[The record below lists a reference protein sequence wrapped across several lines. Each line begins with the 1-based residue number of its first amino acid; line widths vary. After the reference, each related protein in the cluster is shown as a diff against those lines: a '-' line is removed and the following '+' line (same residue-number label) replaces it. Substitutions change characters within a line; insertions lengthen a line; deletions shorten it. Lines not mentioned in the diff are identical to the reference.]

1 MNLQKVCLRFSCKWV
16 SVTILP
22 MTLIL
27 VACINQQP
35 KLATYIRSIDVTIP
49 IEVGFSTGIANF
61 TNNLKSIPESQPTFI
76 YAYSWKDRAVYT
88 GEFAAIKHKFDL
100 NFLNDLIE
108 FSQSTDLIF
117 RNNKEAVLLC
127 SDERKLVLLNID
139 NQDYKIISYDTFIQ
153 SNTYPLSFWSFPMVS
168 AKELYFPIAYSGIII
183 KDIGSIVDYFSRKS
197 GLSIILHQGRSHP
210 ELIGEFPLTY
220 QKGLFYNDFYAKFT
234 KFPNECIASSFS
246 CDDSIYLYYQTK
258 KSTYFMGSKNTAPFK
273 PYPLTELRNGNYK
286 RQYTV
291 DEPRYLQLIYDPYTD
306 LIYRVY
312 KHKSDYL
319 VDGKVIN
326 DRDIPWSLLVSTT
339 DFSTIEEYQFRDGKY
354 SPIGMMPT
362 IDGLFI
368 LEFEQNN
375 EKEIKGSLFRIPKP

>member
-1 MNLQKVCLRFSCKWV
+1 M
-16 SVTILP
+16 
-22 MTLIL
+22 
-27 VACINQQP
+27 
-35 KLATYIRSIDVTIP
+35 ATDIRSTDVSIP
-49 IEVGFSTGIANF
+49 IEVSFSTGIANF

-100 NFLNDLIE
+100 NFLSGQIE
-108 FSQSTDLIF
+108 FSQSTDFIF
-117 RNNKEAVLLC
+117 RNNKEAMLLC

-139 NQDYKIISYDTFIQ
+139 NQDYKIISYDTLIQ
-153 SNTYPLSFWSFPMVS
+153 SNTYPLSFWNFPMVS
-168 AKELYFPIAYSGIII
+168 AKELYFSIAYSGIII

-197 GLSIILHQGRSHP
+197 GLSFRIDQGNFRS
-210 ELIGEFPLTY
+210 ELVGEFPLAY
-220 QKGLFYNDFYAKFT
+220 QKGLFYNDFYSKFV
-234 KFPNECIASSFS
+234 KFPDESIANSFS
-246 CDDSIYLYYQTK
+246 CDDSIYLYHQTK
-258 KSTYFMGSKNTAPFK
+258 KSTYFMGSKNAAPFK

-291 DEPRYLQLIYDPYTD
+291 EEPRYLQLIYDPFTD
-306 LIYRVY
+306 LVYRVY

-339 DFSTIEEYQFRDGKY
+339 DFSTIEEYEFRDGKY

-362 IDGLFI
+362 ADGLFI
-368 LEFEQNN
+368 LKFEQNN